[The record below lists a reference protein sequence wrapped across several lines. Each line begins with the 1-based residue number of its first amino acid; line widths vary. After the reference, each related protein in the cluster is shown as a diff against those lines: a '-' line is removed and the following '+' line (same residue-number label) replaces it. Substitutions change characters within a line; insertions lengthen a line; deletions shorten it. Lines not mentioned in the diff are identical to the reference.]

1 MSRLMRHPAEK
12 YPSFGSFAS
21 IQRRVFDAPAR
32 DGSPDYWYDAARTTG
47 VVG

>member
-1 MSRLMRHPAEK
+1 MSRLMCHPAEK

-32 DGSPDYWYDAARTTG
+32 DGSPEYWYDAARTTG